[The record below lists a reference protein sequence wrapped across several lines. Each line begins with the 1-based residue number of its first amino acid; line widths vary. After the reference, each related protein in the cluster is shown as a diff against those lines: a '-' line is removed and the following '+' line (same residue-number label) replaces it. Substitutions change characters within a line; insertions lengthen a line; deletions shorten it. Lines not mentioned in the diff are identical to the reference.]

1 MARDLRKC
9 QQRRLK
15 KLFFSFTHNPNP
27 VFEQKINLTAFDFP
41 GCKFPVTW
49 NGTWFLMR
57 PPPPAT
63 GAGPQQQQQQQ
74 QHLGNNVNVSVG
86 TEDFGSGAF
95 CYREEERG
103 AKYVLFDR

>member
-1 MARDLRKC
+1 MARDLRML
-9 QQRRLK
+9 QQQPPK
-15 KLFFSFTHNPNP
+15 KLFFHPQSESRIPA
-27 VFEQKINLTAFDFP
+27 KINFTAFKFP

-63 GAGPQQQQQQQ
+63 GAGPQQQQQQQQ